1 MTDPLEIQADAWM
14 KQFAAIDDREH
25 ILPDPSVIWL
35 KARVMQS
42 VKEAERASRPVNA
55 MQIAAYAA
63 VAACWTALLSW
74 KWSVIQSWLESLRPT
89 NILISGATAAPSSSM
104 MSAPFFVTLLVLASV
119 TVALAM
125 HTIFVEE

>member
-1 MTDPLEIQADAWM
+1 MSDPFEIQADAWM

-35 KARVMQS
+35 KARVIQS
-42 VKEAERASRPVNA
+42 AREAERASRPITT

-63 VAACWTALLSW
+63 VAACWAALLSW
-74 KWSVIQSWLESLRPT
+74 KWSVLQSWLESLKPT
-89 NILISGATAAPSSSM
+89 NILVSGAAVSPASLI
-104 MSAPFFVTLLVLASV
+104 SAPFFVTLLVLGSV

-125 HTIFVEE
+125 HTIFVED